1 MYPARLVHDKETVA
15 DLFPDWTSVMRRSRH
30 VTSTNQDGYSS
41 DGESSDGEC
50 SRSVRSITSVE
61 MRDESDTALKDLVPS
76 ASDLP
81 MSQPQQLPSTF
92 TVDNLLQDKPPDKL
106 GQNSQSS
113 YRQEVT
119 LEIQPITPPH
129 EKHVAA
135 HEVANTHPSN
145 VNK

>member
-1 MYPARLVHDKETVA
+1 
-15 DLFPDWTSVMRRSRH
+15 
-30 VTSTNQDGYSS
+30 
-41 DGESSDGEC
+41 
-50 SRSVRSITSVE
+50 

-92 TVDNLLQDKPPDKL
+92 TVDNFLQDKPPDKL

-113 YRQEVT
+113 YKQEVT